1 MLEYILLATCIVLQ
15 FTCIIQC
22 CKAKDAAERAEDAF
36 ARLTLSFSGLSAKL
50 GARLN
55 ELEALMKSE
64 AEKPP
69 DTEPT
74 EQERIEAGIA
84 NILAYGEAQMRKRP
98 GDVT

>member
-22 CKAKDAAERAEDAF
+22 RKAKDAAERAEDAF
-36 ARLTLSFSGLSAKL
+36 ARLTLSFS
-50 GARLN
+50 ARLN
-55 ELEALMKSE
+55 ELEALIKAD

-98 GDVT
+98 GDIT

>member
-1 MLEYILLATCIVLQ
+1 MLEYILFATCIILQ
-15 FTCIIQC
+15 ITCIILSVR
-22 CKAKDAAERAEDAF
+22 AKSAAERAADVF
-36 ARLTLSFSGLSAKL
+36 VRLTLSFSKLSAKL
-50 GARLN
+50 DK
-55 ELEALMKSE
+55 LETLAKTE

>member
-15 FTCIIQC
+15 FTCFIQC
-22 CKAKDAAERAEDAF
+22 CEAKDAAERAEDAF
-36 ARLTLSFSGLSAKL
+36 ARLALSFSGLSA
-50 GARLN
+50 RLN
-55 ELEALMKSE
+55 ALEALIKAD

-84 NILAYGEAQMRKRP
+84 NIRAYGEAQMRKRP
-98 GDVT
+98 GDIT

>member
-15 FTCIIQC
+15 ITCIILSVR
-22 CKAKDAAERAEDAF
+22 AKSAAERAADVF
-36 ARLTLSFSGLSAKL
+36 VRLTLSFSKLSTKL
-50 GARLN
+50 DK
-55 ELEALMKSE
+55 LEALAKAE
-64 AEKPP
+64 AENPP

-98 GDVT
+98 GDIT

>member
-15 FTCIIQC
+15 FTCIALSVQ
-22 CKAKDAAERAEDAF
+22 AKGAAERAEDAF
-36 ARLTLSFSGLSAKL
+36 VRLTLSLSGLS
-50 GARLN
+50 ARLN
-55 ELEALMKSE
+55 ELEALMRPE
-64 AEKPP
+64 AEKPL

-98 GDVT
+98 GDIT

>member
-50 GARLN
+50 CARLN
-55 ELEALMKSE
+55 ELEA
-64 AEKPP
+64 EKPL

-98 GDVT
+98 GDIT

>member
-22 CKAKDAAERAEDAF
+22 CKAKDAAERAEGAF
-36 ARLTLSFSGLSAKL
+36 ARLTLSFSGLSA
-50 GARLN
+50 RLN
-55 ELEALMKSE
+55 ELEALIKAD

>member
-15 FTCIIQC
+15 ITCIILSVR
-22 CKAKDAAERAEDAF
+22 AKSAAERAADVF
-36 ARLTLSFSGLSAKL
+36 VRLTLSFSKLSGKLDKLEASAK
-50 GARLN
+50 A
-55 ELEALMKSE
+55 E
-64 AEKPP
+64 AENPP

-98 GDVT
+98 GDIT